1 MASSSQDSVF
11 HLGLVGAGRM
21 GRTHLRA
28 LRDATD
34 VKVVAVAEPVA
45 TLRDDAVATFG
56 LRGYASLE
64 GMLEDASL
72 DGVVIVTPSD
82 SHVEVISAVAKADLA
97 ILCEKPCGVSPED
110 TMRAREAVSNA
121 GVALQI
127 AYWRRFV
134 PELQVLR
141 ERIAS
146 GDFGELLSLSCL
158 QWDGEPPSAAF
169 RARSGGIFV
178 DMGVHEFD
186 QARWLSA
193 GDFTSLHAVASPT
206 VSDPESQ
213 GDPDSAQVL
222 GSLSSG
228 ATALVSLG
236 RHYAGG
242 DMASVEVFG
251 TKDHAFSVFLDPV
264 DGERAQLDA
273 LRRQAS
279 AFAQYAQGA
288 PCHGASVDDAI
299 AALDA
304 ARISSQQVSP
314 GA

>member
-1 MASSSQDSVF
+1 MVSAAS
-11 HLGLVGAGRM
+11 GL
-21 GRTHLRA
+21 
-28 LRDATD
+28 
-34 VKVVAVAEPVA
+34 P
-45 TLRDDAVATFG
+45 
-56 LRGYASLE
+56 
-64 GMLEDASL
+64 
-72 DGVVIVTPSD
+72 
-82 SHVEVISAVAKADLA
+82 
-97 ILCEKPCGVSPED
+97 ILCEKPCGVSPQD
-110 TMRAREAVSNA
+110 TARARDVVKAA

-134 PELQVLR
+134 PELQTLR
-141 ERIAS
+141 DRIAS

-193 GDFTSLHAVASPT
+193 SDFTSMSALAAST
-206 VSDPESQ
+206 VTDPESV

-222 GSLSSG
+222 GQLSGG

-236 RHYAGG
+236 RHYRGG

-251 TKDHAFSVFLDPV
+251 TREHAFSVFLDPRE
-264 DGERAQLDA
+264 GEHAQLQA

-279 AFAQYAQGA
+279 AFAEYAGGA
-288 PCHGASVDDAI
+288 PLRGASVDDAI
-299 AALDA
+299 AALQA
-304 ARISSQQVSP
+304 ASTSSAQVSA
-314 GA
+314 G